1 MSDIKGEPGWDK
13 RGFPANLESRMD
25 FAEHQRIVFKALQLL
40 DGDLAVADNAA
51 GEKLEQL
58 KEAYES
64 SDPSDVLYIS
74 KGIHQPNSNP
84 HMQLKLKRDNRMYGG
99 IHLNV
104 SVSDVDI
111 PGLPK
116 EYFHWIGVQ
125 FTAEASDG
133 TVKAEWPLVASAHDN
148 KYQHPRRRLS
158 IAPKDVQSMIE
169 AIARDKQEANRKE
182 QARLAQSAMDKT
194 CNEIADK
201 LKAQNLTING
211 DKKTGLKKLFDG
223 KTIDVTTKRGKTM
236 KVKFEGGVVKQSS

>member
-1 MSDIKGEPGWDK
+1 MITMSDIKGEPGWDS

-25 FAEHQRIVFKALQLL
+25 FAEHQQIVFKALQLL

-64 SDPSDVLYIS
+64 SDPGDVLYIS
-74 KGIHQPNSNP
+74 KGIHQPNLNP
-84 HMQLKLKRDNRMYGG
+84 HMQLKLKRGKRVPGG

-104 SVSDVDI
+104 SLSDVDI

-133 TVKAEWPLVASAHDN
+133 TVQGRMAPGSVGPRQQVSTSPPAVEHRPQRRPKHD
-148 KYQHPRRRLS
+148 
-158 IAPKDVQSMIE
+158 
-169 AIARDKQEANRKE
+169 
-182 QARLAQSAMDKT
+182 
-194 CNEIADK
+194 
-201 LKAQNLTING
+201 
-211 DKKTGLKKLFDG
+211 
-223 KTIDVTTKRGKTM
+223 RGHCP
-236 KVKFEGGVVKQSS
+236 